1 MKTHAKKMVSF
12 LVFHFESGP
21 WNPRKDVLCI
31 HYPLSPSYLIHHINQ
46 FESSLE
52 TLVTKAKNSE
62 IHPAV
67 LWRWVVVGCLA
78 LALRLVSVVLPKLAG
93 RNHQSCQRVG
103 CWCCYA

>member
-52 TLVTKAKNSE
+52 TLVTRNKNKQFRNTSSSFM
-62 IHPAV
+62 AM
-67 LWRWVVVGCLA
+67 GC
-78 LALRLVSVVLPKLAG
+78 G
-93 RNHQSCQRVG
+93 RVFG
-103 CWCCYA
+103 LGT